1 MLQKY
6 FVQITK
12 YRPNRSILNKRT
24 TNSLFWMDTLCIP
37 VQDVPSGVPIVGDIR
52 RKAIDK
58 MSIVYSSSSHTLVLD
73 AEMRTIPMAANHV
86 TKLAY
91 IQCCGWT
98 TRSWTLQE
106 GCLPPSTIYALSDGI
121 YSDKAARLAMA
132 QCAIPIRWFRHFRG
146 PDPDSVA
153 RQIDSSVQREI
164 WTSVSVRSF
173 SIWDPFKPKQPKFKD
188 LLVRDRFAAVWNELL
203 DRVSSLP
210 ADTPAIFAN
219 LLGVSAYEV
228 LKRKTEQERVALII
242 RQQSVLPIEL
252 LFNTGPRLRGRLSAH
267 GPEPYAASLM
277 LQRGTAQENDPEEWI
292 GLLDMSEL
300 RTRSFKNGW
309 VPASIRGDK
318 CLQPLVAK
326 YYLQVREH
334 CLQVHNNGTE
344 AVPYM
349 HTTEGPLLPMSTFV
363 LDSRCSTIRGH
374 ITAHTN
380 RTFIT
385 IDRLVDGSP
394 RSIDDQSQ
402 ERVLGHC
409 FMYDPG
415 LMWAMC
421 RGRIDYAPGCH
432 LLILSQSDGRIT
444 TRYSSPIQL
453 SLCTENTQ
461 ALESIPTLECR
472 CTCPDCPGIKDYVD
486 ILYGKSKV
494 SVH

>member
-228 LKRKTEQERVALII
+228 LKRKTEQGRVALIC
-242 RQQSVLPIEL
+242 L
-252 LFNTGPRLRGRLSAH
+252 LYTSP
-267 GPEPYAASLM
+267 
-277 LQRGTAQENDPEEWI
+277 
-292 GLLDMSEL
+292 
-300 RTRSFKNGW
+300 
-309 VPASIRGDK
+309 
-318 CLQPLVAK
+318 
-326 YYLQVREH
+326 
-334 CLQVHNNGTE
+334 
-344 AVPYM
+344 
-349 HTTEGPLLPMSTFV
+349 
-363 LDSRCSTIRGH
+363 
-374 ITAHTN
+374 
-380 RTFIT
+380 
-385 IDRLVDGSP
+385 SP
-394 RSIDDQSQ
+394 RDS
-402 ERVLGHC
+402 
-409 FMYDPG
+409 
-415 LMWAMC
+415 
-421 RGRIDYAPGCH
+421 
-432 LLILSQSDGRIT
+432 
-444 TRYSSPIQL
+444 
-453 SLCTENTQ
+453 
-461 ALESIPTLECR
+461 
-472 CTCPDCPGIKDYVD
+472 
-486 ILYGKSKV
+486 
-494 SVH
+494 